1 MEIIALVI
9 TNILAP
15 IITGVVTWALAKKK
29 YNSEVDQ
36 TLISNMKDS
45 LDFYKQLS
53 DDNRDR
59 LTEMLKKNEDLEK
72 EISELKSQVIT
83 LTMNICMDLT
93 CANRVLSGQRDRN
106 KVKKTIPKTQANEA
120 DTKKNS

>member
-53 DDNRDR
+53 DDNRAR
-59 LTEMLKKNEDLEK
+59 LTEMLRKNEDLEK

-93 CANRVLSGQRDRN
+93 CANRVLSRQRDKS
-106 KVKKTIPKTQANEA
+106 KVKKTIPKTQADEA
-120 DTKKNS
+120 DIEKNS